1 MLRLLVQTVQEA
13 PTMAEQRDLEAVC
26 CLLWRMHMTLPYEI
40 AFLSG

>member
-13 PTMAEQRDLEAVC
+13 PTMAEQRELEAVC
-26 CLLWRMHMTLPYEI
+26 CLLWPMTLPYEI

>member
-26 CLLWRMHMTLPYEI
+26 GLLRRMTLPYEI